1 MIKDVGEMRTNIEL
15 DLTGSDG
22 NAFFLLGRAK
32 IFARD
37 LGLDVN
43 AIIDEMM
50 SGNYENLV
58 GVFDRE
64 FGDYVTLY
72 R

>member
-1 MIKDVGEMRTNIEL
+1 MGMP
-15 DLTGSDG
+15 
-22 NAFFLLGRAK
+22 FFLLGRAK

-43 AIIDEMM
+43 VIIDEMV

-58 GVFDRE
+58 SVFDRE